1 MRKTITQLLVLI
13 TLMYPVVLSA
23 QDNGDTLSVVDMDEL
38 IITADRY
45 ESIRSQST
53 GAISVLKSTTISQLA
68 GVQNLG
74 GTLRHMPGFVM
85 LQLDGIGY
93 DVQPIVRGFYGGGEA
108 EYVLLMVDGQPINA
122 LETGLVNWD
131 QIPLAA
137 IESIEI
143 LRGGASSL
151 YGDAAIGGVI
161 NIVTDSEAPSS
172 YEMALAGGSF
182 GTYRASGSARM
193 SFGARKLS
201 AYGNYESTEGY
212 REHANR
218 ALGGL
223 GLGFDLIRSDRVLVT
238 LSGSMHQRSYD
249 VPGPLTSDQIAQDR
263 LQQSPFFQF
272 DNNDES
278 TQRLALQGRVDLGEQ
293 SELRGSLVGNRR
305 TLEGARTL
313 PLSAEFA
320 DVKWREFDASRLFM
334 SAQWVSPQLFA
345 QDRLTIGTDL
355 QNGQLDVAWYN
366 MTTGTAETFDAFDG
380 ARGDLSATG
389 EGSRRALAAYAQY
402 DIAPTSWL
410 RLLAGIRYDRVRDT
424 YSPEGSSEQ
433 EAVHTALSPKVG
445 VNARYVASAH
455 HIGNWYANIARSFK
469 TATPDQLFGQR
480 SIPIPFPPYA
490 ISISNSELKPQRGV
504 SLETGFYHR
513 AVLIPGSLTGEV
525 SFSIYQMDMEDELDV
540 NLQTFQYGNIASS
553 RHRGIEMG
561 LQLERPNL
569 ALFRFNYTLQNVT
582 YLAGE
587 NKGHFVKAIP
597 RDYVSAAISIPVLD
611 RLQAMATLRS
621 TRRTWLNDKNSIR
634 LENFSSVDFKMSY
647 SLDWI
652 ALEFETMN
660 LLSNSFSTTGFISD
674 PGGSDTIFMYPAAG
688 RAMQAG
694 IRVQW

>member
-1 MRKTITQLLVLI
+1 MRKTITRFLVLF
-13 TLMYPVVLSA
+13 TLIYPVVLSA
-23 QDNGDTLSVVDMDEL
+23 QDNADTLSVVDMEEL

-74 GTLRHMPGFVM
+74 GTLQHMPGFAI

-182 GTYRASGSARM
+182 GTYNASGSARM

-218 ALGGL
+218 TLGGL
-223 GLGFDLIRSDRVLVT
+223 GLGFDLIRSDRALVT
-238 LSGSMHQRSYD
+238 LSGSVHQRNYD
-249 VPGPLTSDQIAQDR
+249 IPGPLTSDQIAQDR

-278 TQRLALQGRVDLGEQ
+278 TQRLALQGRVNLGGQ

-313 PLSAEFA
+313 PLTPEYA

-334 SAQWVSPQLFA
+334 SAQWVSPRLFA

-366 MTTGTAETFDAFDG
+366 MATGTAETFDAFDG

-389 EGSRRALAAYAQY
+389 DGSRRALAAYAQY

-445 VNARYVASAH
+445 VNARYVASAR
-455 HIGNWYANIARSFK
+455 HIGNWYANVARSFK
-469 TATPDQLFGQR
+469 TATLDQLFGQR
-480 SIPIPFPPYA
+480 LIPFGPNL

-504 SLETGFYHR
+504 SFETGFYHR
-513 AVLIPGSLTGEV
+513 AVLIPGSLNGEISLSV
-525 SFSIYQMDMEDELDV
+525 YQMDMEDELDV
-540 NLQTFQYGNIASS
+540 NLQTFQYENIATS

-569 ALFRFNYTLQNVT
+569 ALFRLNYTLQNVT

-587 NKGHFVKAIP
+587 NKGNFVKAIP
-597 RDYVSAAISIPVLD
+597 RDHVSAAISIPVLD
-611 RLQAMATLRS
+611 QLQAMATLRS
-621 TRRTWLNDKNSIR
+621 TRRTWLNDKNSTR
-634 LENFSSVDFKMSY
+634 LENFSSVDFKVTY
-647 SLDWI
+647 TFDWI

-660 LLSNSFSTTGFISD
+660 LLNNSFNTTGFISG
-674 PGGSDTIFMYPAAG
+674 PEESETIFLYPAAG